1 VTPLRAA
8 LLGLAILVSASL
20 AAGVALLASIAPS
33 GTGYEAQTLCSAV
46 FISGRTPES
55 VHEAEFQGL
64 HPLLRLVSL
73 DLDRPHRIVRA
84 SLLGLGA
91 QTAVFRP
98 GLGCT
103 LADAGTILP
112 PAPASVTAPR
122 AAADDVISRGVG
134 ALPPGVD
141 RARLAAAVDDA
152 FAETN
157 PAEPVRT
164 RALLVLMD
172 GRPIAERY
180 APGFDKDMPL
190 AGYSMSKTVLGA
202 LTGILVARGQL
213 RLDQADLRPEWRSP
227 GDPRLRITVDQL
239 LHMSSGL
246 AWSEESRSPRG
257 DALIMAFHDRD
268 VTALAASRALAHP
281 PGAVY
286 TYSSGATN
294 ILSRV
299 LRHALGD
306 DAAAYLALPRTA
318 IFDRIGMSSAL
329 ITPDASGTLIAS
341 TVGFA
346 TARDWARFGEL
357 YRNDGRWNGEQVLPT
372 GWVAYSARPQAAA
385 GGADYGAMI
394 HLNRGPAGRPQDR
407 PHRLLPSDVLL
418 LTGQFGQVTTIV
430 PSRRLVV
437 VRLGES
443 HGANIG
449 ARVDRVVANVLSALQ
464 QVK

>member
-1 VTPLRAA
+1 LAG
-8 LLGLAILVSASL
+8 GLV
-20 AAGVALLASIAPS
+20 AGVVFLASIAPS

-46 FISGRTPES
+46 FISGRTPDS
-55 VHEAEFQGL
+55 VRAAEFQGL

-91 QTAVFRP
+91 QKAVFRP

-103 LADAGTILP
+103 LADAGTVLP
-112 PAPASVTAPR
+112 PGPSSLTTQRTPP
-122 AAADDVISRGVG
+122 DDVIARGVG
-134 ALPPGVD
+134 DLPPGTD
-141 RARLAAAVDDA
+141 RSRLAAAVVHA

-157 PAEPVRT
+157 TAEPLRT
-164 RALLVLMD
+164 RAFLVLMD

-180 APGFDKDMPL
+180 APSFDKDMPL
-190 AGYSMSKTVLGA
+190 DGYSMTKTVLGA
-202 LTGILVARGQL
+202 LTGILVAKGRL
-213 RLDQADLRPEWRSP
+213 RLDQADLRPEWTSR
-227 GDPRLRITVDQL
+227 GDPRARITVDQL

-246 AWSEESRSPRG
+246 EWSEESRSPRG

-268 VTALAASRALAHP
+268 VTALAANRPLAHP
-281 PGAVY
+281 PGTVF

-294 ILSRV
+294 ILSGV
-299 LRHALGD
+299 LQRALRD
-306 DAAAYLALPRTA
+306 DASAYLALPRTA
-318 IFDRIGMSSAL
+318 IFDRIGMSSAM

-357 YRNDGRWNGEQVLPT
+357 YRNDGRWNDEQVLPP
-372 GWVAYSARPQAAA
+372 GWVAYSACPQGAA

-394 HLNRGPAGRPQDR
+394 HLNHGPAGRPQDR
-407 PHRLLPSDVLL
+407 PHPLLPSDALL
-418 LTGQFGQVTTIV
+418 LTGQFGQVTTII

-443 HGANIG
+443 HGADIG
-449 ARVDRVVANVLSALQ
+449 ARVDHVVADVLVALQ
-464 QVK
+464 MVK